1 MTKYCSAHKK
11 DTKLTNTNVREQ
23 KINKKIEKQ
32 IMTEKRKVKTR
43 KRKKNH
49 ELKKSKSII

>member
-11 DTKLTNTNVREQ
+11 DTKLTNTNVWEQ

-43 KRKKNH
+43 KRKK
-49 ELKKSKSII
+49 ESRIEKI

>member
-32 IMTEKRKVKTR
+32 IMMEKGKVKTR
-43 KRKKNH
+43 KRKK
-49 ELKKSKSII
+49 ESRIEKM